1 MKQEDI
7 TEIYETLAPMAGDY
21 MNAQAEQIGA
31 AQQSMGPLAAN
42 TMGATTSG
50 LGNYTYNR
58 LMRPQVDVMRDQILV
73 QGYANQL
80 NRALSDRLNAAR
92 NKYNK
97 RVGGTTSGNDD
108 DTTTNTGV
116 TKIGGT
122 KDVTVPAGGNSNTGV
137 AGVSTLPSTAKEG
150 EYNVGTATVNGE
162 TRIVTKEKNGN
173 YHVQGVGSYRPGS
186 QIWEDVKKKWNIKLN
201 DYPGSSIWTTF

>member
-1 MKQEDI
+1 MEQEEI
-7 TEIYETLAPMAGDY
+7 TKIYETLAPMAGDY

-31 AQQSMGPLAAN
+31 AQQSIGPLAAN

-92 NKYNK
+92 NRYNK
-97 RVGGTTSGNDD
+97 RVGGSGGGTPA
-108 DTTTNTGV
+108 TTTIT
-116 TKIGGT
+116 
-122 KDVTVPAGGNSNTGV
+122 
-137 AGVSTLPSTAKEG
+137 PSTWNGEFETDATGDNLVRHEQTDRYELFTVKGPDYPTGIQWKIVGTNGGGYDNPYKSYDLTEGSKELG
-150 EYNVGTATVNGE
+150 SLIRRGNRIYNVDGE
-162 TRIVTKEKNGN
+162 DITSRFTK
-173 YHVQGVGSYRPGS
+173 
-186 QIWEDVKKKWNIKLN
+186 
-201 DYPGSSIWTTF
+201 